1 MHEQGH
7 RNKKGQGFMEERA
20 LIFLLMENNNRKCV
34 GVGKEGMEEKCL
46 EQIKF

>member
-1 MHEQGH
+1 
-7 RNKKGQGFMEERA
+7 MEERA